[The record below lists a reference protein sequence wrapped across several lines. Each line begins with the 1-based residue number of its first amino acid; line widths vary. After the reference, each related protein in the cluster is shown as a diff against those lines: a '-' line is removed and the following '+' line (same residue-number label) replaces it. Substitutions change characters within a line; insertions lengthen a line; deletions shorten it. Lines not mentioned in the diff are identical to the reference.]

1 MPCYFCQGNEDDEI
15 EVCSG
20 CVVFLKRLKC
30 VECKNIVSFKKKFNV
45 ICDECISKGQMP
57 IGKINLENNLLND
70 IPIYDNKKF
79 IDFYDIIIKINSI
92 RDILNGWKIEFS
104 KNGKDY
110 YDKMK
115 VGNFLK
121 IGAIGDGN
129 KGKTFLLQKLA
140 DIELPTGYSIKTKGL
155 SIRCPDMDY

>member
-1 MPCYFCQGNEDDEI
+1 MPCNFCQGNEDEEI
-15 EVCSG
+15 EICLY
-20 CVVFLKRLKC
+20 CLKFLTSLKC

-115 VGNFLK
+115 VKDLV
-121 IGAIGDGN
+121 
-129 KGKTFLLQKLA
+129 
-140 DIELPTGYSIKTKGL
+140 
-155 SIRCPDMDY
+155 